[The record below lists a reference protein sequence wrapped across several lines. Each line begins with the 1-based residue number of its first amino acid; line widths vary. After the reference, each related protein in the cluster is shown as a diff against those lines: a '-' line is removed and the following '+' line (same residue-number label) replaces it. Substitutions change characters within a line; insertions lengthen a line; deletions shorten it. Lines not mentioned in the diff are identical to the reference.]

1 MLLRELKK
9 TLRMERDAKII
20 SIITT
25 AIGAIVCILFFT
37 DDAFYSEEIAFS
49 LIIVISIILTGITY
63 ILLDVVPK
71 RDETHLGDIV
81 ELIDEAY
88 KISLYDM
95 MDTNLR
101 EMTIHD
107 VIGLVEEGFAE
118 EALKELRNK
127 IIVTVEN
134 EIAEEDDII
143 QKCAKILAVTL
154 SVMIDYPYITAVD
167 KDYEKNQ
174 NEMNNILMEKV
185 LKLFISKVN
194 EEEGNLNIEAINNV
208 DWNWH
213 FNVALKL
220 TDEDA
225 IKYLYEILLDTL

>member
-167 KDYEKNQ
+167 KDYEKSQ